1 MNKKT
6 ISEVDF
12 RIIWKIMEIS
22 GVLSTL
28 LDLHN
33 YLDDAQPLTFNNC

>member
-6 ISEVDF
+6 ISEFDF

-33 YLDDAQPLTFNNC
+33 YSDDAQPMTFNNC